1 MTSDLDLLARRSDLE
16 GLEDALHQLGYQP
29 LQGQRPLAATVRHR
43 MYGSPAGGWNGTVE
57 VHVELAEWD
66 SRGWMDRLWG
76 RVAPQTWEGMPVLT
90 LASPDHVLLLCVHA
104 ANHGWMHFC
113 HLVDLAQALQLEGSR
128 LDWEAFAEEARLAG
142 LAATAFYSLQLA
154 ETVCCAPLPSHVVEL
169 LCPGWLHRHLLEG
182 WVDRRGLIRP
192 RESLADGPYST
203 LLQIALQDGGG
214 RRLHLLATRVWPPGT
229 WLPAGEN
236 RVGLRLLRLARKGVR
251 LVAQFAS
258 AGIRPNR
265 EGWPDRVRAK
275 KRERA
280 RTP

>member
-1 MTSDLDLLARRSDLE
+1 MR
-16 GLEDALHQLGYQP
+16 
-29 LQGQRPLAATVRHR
+29 
-43 MYGSPAGGWNGTVE
+43 
-57 VHVELAEWD
+57 
-66 SRGWMDRLWG
+66 
-76 RVAPQTWEGMPVLT
+76 VLT
-90 LASPDHVLLLCVHA
+90 LASTDHVLLLCVHA

-128 LDWEAFAEEARLAG
+128 LDWEAFAEEARLGG

-154 ETVCCAPLPSHVVEL
+154 EAICGAPLPPHVLEL
-169 LCPGWLHRHLLEG
+169 LRPGWMHGYLLEG

-192 RESLADGPYST
+192 RQSLADGPYST
-203 LLQIALQDGGG
+203 LLQIALQDDGG
-214 RRLHLLATRVWPPGT
+214 RRLRLLATRVWPSGT

-236 RVGLRLLRLARKGVR
+236 RVGQRLLRLARKSVR
-251 LVAQFAS
+251 LAAQVAS

-265 EGWPDRVRAK
+265 EGWPDRIRAK